1 MWIFV
6 KKMLLHKSSKPGN
19 GLRSNINN
27 ETEWDYDIG
36 QDIFQGRI
44 KGSLYSFVE
53 FRKSME
59 RKD

>member
-1 MWIFV
+1 MRTFV

-36 QDIFQGRI
+36 QDIFQGTI

-53 FRKSME
+53 FRK
-59 RKD
+59 D